1 MPRRH
6 LDTSRDVTSRAL
18 LGGADDTAGKQ
29 VGLLKLISASVLVL
43 TGRAEQKVVRWHREK
58 CLRASGAKVQFE
70 RLKRPT
76 VASTPGALRD
86 M

>member
-6 LDTSRDVTSRAL
+6 LDTSRDVTSRAR

-43 TGRAEQKVVRWHREK
+43 TGRAEQRLVGWHREK
-58 CLRASGAKVQFE
+58 GLRASGAKVHIE
-70 RLKRPT
+70 
-76 VASTPGALRD
+76 GLRNGCPLR
-86 M
+86 